1 MEDLDLS
8 WVRGFDIRRCN
19 QGWMDMNGRW
29 EKKKRLISLFKEALI
44 GWRIF
49 DVFAKPG
56 SSHRF
61 CDFGSAI

>member
-1 MEDLDLS
+1 MFWTIMEDLDLS

-29 EKKKRLISLFKEALI
+29 EKKKRLISLFKEALL

-49 DVFAKPG
+49 
-56 SSHRF
+56 
-61 CDFGSAI
+61 